1 MISTMTTP
9 KRKPGR
15 PRREDGYD
23 PVVCVR
29 VPIGRRDAA
38 RASAEANG
46 TDLTTLIN
54 AYLAWLTREPGHKPL
69 KRPSTE

>member
-1 MISTMTTP
+1 MTTP

-15 PRREDGYD
+15 PKREDGYD
-23 PVVCVR
+23 PIVCVR

-38 RASAEANG
+38 KGAAEALG
-46 TDLTTLIN
+46 TDMTTLMN

-69 KRPSTE
+69 KRPPLNQ